1 MIGMRLPK
9 KVIHRS
15 LLLWQGVR
23 GQNETHLNGHNL
35 IMQYGNKGQVR
46 CSEMQTFW
54 YVAHINLSVR
64 YSSACAWQVSYQ
76 YLSGNEVSLVH
87 TPPFLLWHKSI
98 LHALMSQQ
106 ILSKK
111 QTVKKAV

>member
-64 YSSACAWQVSYQ
+64 YSSACAQQVSNQ
-76 YLSGNEVSLVH
+76 YSSGNVEVNLVH
-87 TPPFLLWHKSI
+87 TPPFLPWHESFCACIAVTTI
-98 LHALMSQQ
+98 L
-106 ILSKK
+106 K
-111 QTVKKAV
+111 QTTN